1 MKKPDFED
9 LVEEFL
15 EKCRAEENPDMEAF
29 ITAHPDHSEK
39 LRELLPLVRDM
50 EGLKKGTSNAER
62 TPDTERTSD
71 FGATEASGPADEL
84 PEGVIPA
91 LEDTDFQLLREI
103 GRGGMGVVY
112 EANQRSLSR
121 KVAVK
126 LLSRCLLSDARQR
139 KQFEQESRVIAML
152 HHPNIVQIF
161 GAGSETDFCYYA
173 MELIDGRGLNHC
185 KFKDLR
191 EIARIGAQTARALA
205 YAHRCKVMH
214 RDIKPANILLDAHRE
229 PYISDFGIACI
240 LPDSLITVEYSG
252 DQSGTLRYMAPERL
266 NSGVETFASD
276 LYSLGA
282 TLYELV
288 SNSPMLTADTAKEM
302 VQKIRRGK
310 IPPLKCSEP
319 DLAAII
325 HKCLRFR
332 PQDRYTSMDALADDL
347 QRFLNYEP
355 IRGVK
360 VPIFRRL
367 KLWIHRKPAVAVMSL
382 VSLLCTAAFVA
393 AMAVGIIRTS
403 VALRRAEENAR
414 IADTVLMNVFE
425 HVETQIPSQS
435 GTRLL
440 EELLPYYQN
449 ITQQRNP
456 SPGKIAE
463 AHEMIGMYAL
473 RAGNFA
479 LAESEFRQLSELRA
493 DAASQNRLAD
503 ALRRQGKK
511 SEADVLSR
519 KIVKQYAKSK
529 RFADRY
535 EAVRA
540 LQSLASDDSLLP
552 MENAPKS
559 PELLQAFQIIQD
571 LLKKDIKNPKYRYE
585 YAVLLGSNPRQF
597 QSQRIPGVEPNAIT
611 VLNFLAE
618 EYPEN
623 YEYGLA
629 LVNIMYR
636 KLTYSRRLRERDQE
650 ALTVALKMS
659 DSLLGR
665 FPNTQEVVTTVIR
678 FRLEYINV
686 LHFQRQESTAQR
698 EEERLLGML
707 EILCCGPEVPD
718 IVHEVLIQSRLQR
731 LEMALQTGNSQ
742 EIAHMTD
749 DLELKLKQYSGPRQ
763 KEFTAQFSE
772 LKQRPSSRKKV
783 PSPVIE
789 PSHGRPSAHVP
800 VMKRTK

>member
-1 MKKPDFED
+1 MKTPDFED
-9 LVEEFL
+9 LVEAFL
-15 EKCRAEENPDMEAF
+15 EKCRAEENPDMGAF
-29 ITAHPDHSEK
+29 VAAHPEHAEK
-39 LRELLPLVRDM
+39 LRELLPLVREM
-50 EGLKKGTSNAER
+50 EGLKKRTSDPENEG
-62 TPDTERTSD
+62 DGERTSD
-71 FGATEASGPADEL
+71 PEVTSDFGVTTVPDPAEEL
-84 PEGVIPA
+84 AEGEIPA

-112 EANQRSLSR
+112 EANQRSLNR

-126 LLSRCLLSDARQR
+126 LLSRRLLAEVRLR

-161 GAGSETDFCYYA
+161 SAGSEADFCYYA

-185 KFKDLR
+185 QFRDLR
-191 EIARIGAQTARALA
+191 EIARIGTQAARALA

-240 LPDSLITVEYSG
+240 LPDSLITAEYSG

-288 SNSPMLTADTAKEM
+288 SGSPMLTASTAKEM
-302 VQKIRRGK
+302 IQKIRRGK

-332 PQDRYTSMDALADDL
+332 PQDRYASMDALANDL

-355 IRGVK
+355 IRGAK
-360 VPIFRRL
+360 VPVFRRL

-382 VSLLCTAAFVA
+382 VSALCTVAFVA
-393 AMAVGIIRTS
+393 AMAVGIIQTS
-403 VALRRAEENAR
+403 LALRRAEENAR

-440 EELLPYYQN
+440 EKLLPYYRN

-473 RAGNFA
+473 RAGNFE
-479 LAESEFRQLSELRA
+479 LAESEFRQLAELRA

-511 SEADVLSR
+511 TEADALSR
-519 KIVKQYAKSK
+519 EIAKLYAKSK
-529 RFADRY
+529 LPADRY

-540 LQSLASDDSLLP
+540 LRALAFDASVLP
-552 MENAPKS
+552 TENAPES
-559 PELLQAFQIIQD
+559 PELLQAFQIIQELLQQD
-571 LLKKDIKNPKYRYE
+571 LQNPKYRYE
-585 YAVLLGSNPRQF
+585 YAVLLGSNPRLF

-611 VLNFLAE
+611 VLNSLAAE
-618 EYPEN
+618 APEN

-636 KLTYSRRLRERDQE
+636 KLTYSRRVRERDQE

-665 FPNTQEVVTTVIR
+665 FPNTREVVAAVIR
-678 FRLEYINV
+678 FRLEYVNT
-686 LHFQRQESTAQR
+686 LRRDRQENTAQQ
-698 EEERLLGML
+698 ESERLLGML

-718 IVHEVLIQSRLQR
+718 IVHEVLIQSHLKR
-731 LEMALQTGNSQ
+731 LETVLRTGSSQ
-742 EIAHMTD
+742 KITRMTD
-749 DLELKLKQYSGPRQ
+749 DLEFRLKQYSGPRQ
-763 KEFTAQFSE
+763 KEFAAQFSE
-772 LKQRPSSRKKV
+772 LKQRPSGRK
-783 PSPVIE
+783 
-789 PSHGRPSAHVP
+789 HLRQ
-800 VMKRTK
+800 